1 MEKKNL
7 GRGLEDI
14 SNIFLSTTK
23 EEDNKKQTPGN
34 GFSAVKIRDDT
45 CASCVEM
52 VEGSSRE
59 PKCRIF
65 SIEDKKY
72 KVSHLETITMNYA
85 NYCDYFTPAAQKEKA
100 APEQIISGS
109 GETVAENCEIEET
122 VIIRKRIAYQDTET
136 TQQDIKKAL
145 LKYLDD
151 GYSLM
156 MVELTKTEESSQSTN
171 RQTRREEITIL
182 GPRPKSTTIG

>member
-14 SNIFLSTTK
+14 SNIFLSTAK
-23 EEDNKKQTPGN
+23 KEDNKKQTPGN
-34 GFSAVKIRDDT
+34 GFSAIKIRDDT

-72 KVSHLETITMNYA
+72 KVPHLETITMNYA
-85 NYCDYFTPAAQKEKA
+85 NYCDYFTPAAQKEEA
-100 APEQIISGS
+100 APKQIISGS
-109 GETVAENCEIEET
+109 GETVTANCEIEET
-122 VIIRKRIAYQDTET
+122 VTIRKKIAYQDTET
-136 TQQDIKKAL
+136 TQQDIKRAL

-156 MVELTKTEESSQSTN
+156 MVELAKAEESSQSTN
-171 RQTRREEITIL
+171 RQTRREEIIIL
-182 GPRPKSTTIG
+182 GPRSK